1 MENSKNLPNLPI
13 FEKESA
19 IVAALEKNQVVIV
32 AGATGSGKSTQ
43 LAKIVLKAGLG
54 QKIAHTQPRRL
65 AARTL
70 AARVADELNMP
81 IGSGV
86 GLELRFVNETSENDC
101 ITFLTDG
108 LLLSKITRDKLL
120 NQYDTII
127 IDEAHERSLNI
138 DFLLAYL
145 KILIQKRK
153 DLKII
158 ITSATIDTDKFSK
171 HFNNAPII
179 EVSGKLFPVNIHY
192 LNEEMANVDLLE
204 KTADIVENLNGK
216 KGDILIF
223 LAGEKDIA
231 ETIKILRKRPSLKN
245 MEFLPLYARLAPQKQ
260 ARVFELSKKQRVIL
274 ATNVAETSL
283 TVPNIR
289 FVIDWG
295 LARIKR
301 YAYHQR
307 IERLPIEKISQASAN
322 QRAGRCGRLSS
333 GECFRLYTQSDFE
346 TRPAFTPP
354 EILRAN
360 LANVVLKMRA
370 LHFNNTDLF
379 LESPPQKAWSDA
391 EKTLKELNALN
402 ENNGLT
408 KIGKRLADLPIDAR
422 LGRILLAAEHLNVLN
437 EMLIIVAAISVPNLL
452 DENPRSTEYF
462 FEKNNPFTVEKQRSV
477 FMDYLSLWNKRKN
490 NHSPKFK
497 EWSEIYFQL
506 KKIFQPKKSVLKSAP
521 DFYKKIHGAILT
533 GFLGF
538 IGFKSDEKGLYQGV
552 KNLRFYLHPKLTIK
566 NPPRWI
572 VANELVET
580 SRLFAS
586 AFAQIEPE
594 WIESAA
600 YNLIQKQFLEPHWEK
615 KSQAV
620 IAYEKITLWGLTIIP
635 KRRVLFGEKDKALS
649 RQIFI
654 QNALVQMD
662 LPVAFLNR
670 WAFIQNNLK
679 IIQKI
684 KEMEIKQRRQDILI
698 DDSLIFDF
706 YNAHI
711 DANVY
716 DLKSFEV
723 WLKHNPKTLFLS
735 QKDLMNHQANGI
747 TNEKFP
753 SFLKIGEKAYPLIY
767 NFAPNDAM
775 DGVTIQIPLLDLKN
789 IPSKCLEWLVP
800 GLIKNKVLF
809 LLKSLPQKYR
819 VKIQPL
825 ETFTDDFLAKE
836 DLNLNDGIVFNLI
849 QFMRTKYAFES
860 RGWALNE
867 QLFRTENLPH
877 YFLMNV
883 ELLDENKNRLALSR
897 NIDDLKTQFKE
908 SAKKVFVAHIPK
920 EETQDFKNWDFGDL
934 DDLIELT
941 IAGENVIGYP
951 ALCFEK
957 NRLFLNVFDDLDSA
971 TLNHKIG
978 LLELFQRVLNVYKK
992 SLEKNCSNSLL
1003 MLFMPLGTAE
1013 EFKKQWLAQVFTEC
1027 CLNEPLPKTKAAFLK
1042 RVDKAKPRLN
1052 LVGQEMARLLTEILE
1067 LWRNQKL
1074 NNVKAFLN
1082 ALEDLNRQ
1090 RDFLIH
1096 KHFIIQNSW
1105 ARLKQFP
1112 RYLKAMDWRIEKI
1125 RQNPARDFQNQKAI
1139 AYFLNLYLRE
1149 IKKHPQNLAL
1159 KDFYFLIEE
1168 LRISLFSDGKL
1179 KTPMPISIK
1188 RLEKV
1193 WASLKF

>member
-1 MENSKNLPNLPI
+1 MENCTILPNLPI
-13 FEKESA
+13 FEKEA
-19 IVAALEKNQVVIV
+19 EIIAALKENQVVIV

-43 LAKIVLKAGLG
+43 LGKIILKAGLG
-54 QKIAHTQPRRL
+54 KKIAHTQPRRL

-70 AARVADELNMP
+70 AARVAAELNCA
-81 IGSGV
+81 IGNGV
-86 GLELRFVNETSENDC
+86 GLELRFVNETSGDDL

-120 NQYDTII
+120 KQYDTII

-145 KILIQKRK
+145 KTLIQKRK

-179 EVSGKLFPVNIHY
+179 EVSGKLFPVEINY
-192 LNEEMANVDLLE
+192 LNEEKEEDDLLE
-204 KTADIVENLNGK
+204 VCADIVEELNGE

-231 ETIKILRKRPSLKN
+231 EAIKTLRKRPNLKG
-245 MEFLPLYARLAPQKQ
+245 MEFLPLYARLSPQKQ
-260 ARVFELSKKQRVIL
+260 ARVFEASARQRVIL

-289 FVIDWG
+289 FVIDFG
-295 LARIKR
+295 MARIKR

-307 IERLPIEKISQASAN
+307 IERLPIEKISQASAQ
-322 QRAGRCGRLSS
+322 QRAGRCGRVAS
-333 GECFRLYTQSDFE
+333 GVCFRLYTEKDFE
-346 TRPAFTPP
+346 NRPLFTEP
-354 EILRAN
+354 EILRSN
-360 LANVVLKMRA
+360 LANVLLKMRA
-370 LHFNNTDLF
+370 LHFKNTDFF
-379 LESPPQKAWSDA
+379 LESPQQKAWSDA

-402 ENNGLT
+402 EDSHLT
-408 KIGKRLADLPIDAR
+408 KIGKRLADLPVDAR

-452 DENPRSTEYF
+452 DENPRSTENF
-462 FEKNNPFTVEKQRSV
+462 FEKNKTFTAEKERSV
-477 FMDYLSLWNKRKN
+477 FMSYLSLWNKRKN

-506 KKIFQPKKSVLKSAP
+506 KKLFQPKPSLLKSAP
-521 DFYKKIHGAILT
+521 DFYKKIHCAILT

-552 KNLRFYLHPKLTIK
+552 KNLRFYLHPKLQMK

-572 VANELVET
+572 VASELVET
-580 SRLFAS
+580 SRLFAN
-586 AFAQIEPE
+586 AIAQIEPE
-594 WIESAA
+594 WVESAA
-600 YNLIQKQFLEPHWEK
+600 YNLIQKNYLEPHWEK
-615 KSQAV
+615 KAQAV

-662 LPVAFLNR
+662 LPVDFLNR
-670 WAFIQNNLK
+670 WGFIQNNLK

-684 KEMEIKQRRQDILI
+684 KAMEIKQRREDILI
-698 DDSLIFDF
+698 DESLIFDF

-711 DANVY
+711 ASDVY

-735 QKDLMNHQANGI
+735 QKDLMNHDAKGI

-753 SFLKIGEKAYPLIY
+753 SFLKIGEKNYPLFY
-767 NFAPNDAM
+767 NFSPDDAM
-775 DGVTIQIPLLDLKN
+775 DGVTIQIPLMDLKS
-789 IPSKCLEWLVP
+789 IPSKRLEWLVP
-800 GLIKNKVLF
+800 GLVKNKVLF

-825 ETFTDDFLAKE
+825 EAFADDFLKQ
-836 DLNLNDGIVFNLI
+836 DNLNFNDGIISNLL
-849 QFMRTKYAFES
+849 QFMREKYAFES
-860 RGWALNE
+860 RGWQLNAE
-867 QLFRTENLPH
+867 LFRMENLPR

-883 ELLDENKNRLALSR
+883 ELLDSDKNRLALSR
-897 NIDDLKTQFKE
+897 NIDELKQQFKE
-908 SAKKVFVAHIPK
+908 TAKKVFVENVPQ
-920 EETQDFKNWDFGDL
+920 EESQNFKTWDFGDL

-941 IAGENVIGYP
+941 INGEKVIGYP

-957 NRLFLNVFDDLDSA
+957 NRLFLNVFDDLDLA
-971 TLNHKIG
+971 AENHKIG

-992 SLEKNCSNSLL
+992 SLEKNCPNALL

-1013 EFKKQWLAQVFTEC
+1013 EFKRQWVVQVFTEC
-1027 CLNEPLPKTKAAFLK
+1027 CLNEPLPKTKDAFLK
-1042 RVDKAKPRLN
+1042 RVEDAKPRLN

-1074 NNVKAFLN
+1074 NNVKAFPE
-1082 ALEDLNRQ
+1082 AFDDLNRQ
-1090 RDFLIH
+1090 RDSLIH

-1112 RYLKAMDWRIEKI
+1112 RYLKAMDLRIDKI
-1125 RQNPARDFQNQKAI
+1125 RQNPTRDLQNQKAV
-1139 AYFLNLYLRE
+1139 AYFLNLYFRN
-1149 IKKHPQNLAL
+1149 IKKHPQNVAL

-1168 LRISLFSDGKL
+1168 LRVSLFSDGKL
-1179 KTPMPISIK
+1179 KTIMPISVK
-1188 RLEKV
+1188 RLEKM
-1193 WASLKF
+1193 WAALKL